1 MSFKNGTSD
10 IKTNSF
16 IHGHNKK
23 DLNQQNKIDI
33 EKEFPQKTI
42 HTFQHSLMTVTEQ
55 VDEGWGK
62 GNKKVNSIL
71 KHAALKINV

>member
-1 MSFKNGTSD
+1 MIFKNGTSN

-42 HTFQHSLMTVTEQ
+42 HTFQHS
-55 VDEGWGK
+55 
-62 GNKKVNSIL
+62 
-71 KHAALKINV
+71 